1 MAADPLGAA
10 LESIRG
16 RFPETIEA
24 RGEVTVSV
32 AREGLLEALDW
43 LANGSGLKL
52 GFLSS
57 VTATD
62 WPGRNPRFWVVYE
75 LRSIT
80 EGTRLRVKVGLA
92 EGDAHLPSVTAM
104 FPTADWHERETFDF
118 FGIVFDGHP
127 DLSRILLPDGWEG
140 HPLLKTEPLGGVN
153 TRYHG
158 AFIPPVD
165 ERTTT

>member
-1 MAADPLGAA
+1 MIDDHSADHV
-10 LESIRG
+10 ERVKG

-24 RGEVTVSV
+24 RGEITVSV
-32 AREGLLEALDW
+32 TREALLDALDW

-62 WPGRNPRFWVVYE
+62 WPGSDPRFWVVYE
-75 LRSIT
+75 LRSIE
-80 EGTRLRVKVGLA
+80 EGTRVRVKVGLA
-92 EGDAHLPSVTAM
+92 EGDAHVPSVTPM
-104 FPTADWHERETFDF
+104 FPTANWHERETYDF

-140 HPLLKTEPLGGVN
+140 YPLLKTEPLGGVN
-153 TRYHG
+153 TRFHG